1 MRETRFIAQNKEKWN
16 EFELLLSKQTIHPDD
31 LQKMYVQVTDDLS
44 FARTFY
50 PNRSIRVYLNY
61 LSQRIFSHLYK
72 TKKSP
77 VNQFI
82 NFWRYDLPQ
91 LVWESRWEFGLAVL
105 VFSVAV
111 AIGVIS
117 TMIDADFPR
126 QILGDAYVE
135 ETLQNISKGDPAAI
149 YKSGSAFGSTLGITA
164 NNIFVS
170 LLVFVSGIIAGIGSI
185 FLLLQNGIMLGSFQY
200 FFISRGV
207 GVNAS
212 LAIWLHGTFE
222 ISAIVIAGAA
232 GLTMGKGL
240 LFPGTYR
247 RLQAF
252 QRSARRGFEIMTG
265 TIPLFLIA
273 GFVEGTFTRY
283 TDAPTFIRASFILLC
298 AAIVLF
304 YFAWYP
310 YFLSKKG
317 FKNPLK
323 DAVIPPDNLDP
334 IVLRELRTTSEI
346 FSDTFFILRKEI
358 GKILSICLAF
368 TFAYLAFFFYMS
380 DKTVAETI
388 KFEHFWLY
396 STGNYQPFFNNNN
409 VAFWWLINPL
419 IFSLFA
425 TLMTILIKRIANEPI
440 QLSFGKFLLSIGMLY
455 PVHLLIYGLM
465 QIEIPGLLFVAILL
479 LLGFIMIWNWESS
492 NNSNPID
499 AIGNAFSIT
508 FERFGYLFG
517 NILFMFFVASAI
529 QLLLDTFLTGLIW
542 DFLMT
547 NLRLDSEEFT
557 NINVLYRSFTTIF
570 SFFVS
575 YMLFLIS
582 SGLVYYT
589 ILEIYHGETLLDKIQ
604 NIALKKRVRGM
615 ELE

>member
-16 EFELLLSKQTIHPDD
+16 EFELLLNSQFIHPDD

-50 PNRSIRVYLNY
+50 PNRSVRVYLNY
-61 LSQRIFSHLYK
+61 LSQKIFTHLYK

-77 VNQFI
+77 VHQFV

-91 LVWESRWEFGLAVL
+91 LVWEARWEFGLAAL
-105 VFSVAV
+105 VFGVAV

-126 QILGDAYVE
+126 QILGDSYVD
-135 ETLQNISKGDPAAI
+135 ETLKNISKGDPAAI
-149 YKSGSAFGSTLGITA
+149 YKSGSAMGSTLGITA

-207 GVNAS
+207 GINAS

-265 TIPLFLIA
+265 TIPLFLVA

-283 TDAPTFIRASFILLC
+283 TDAPAFIRASFILLC
-298 AAIVLF
+298 AAIVLG
-304 YFAWYP
+304 YFVYYP
-310 YFLSKKG
+310 YYLSKKG

-334 IVLRELRTTSEI
+334 IVLRELRSTSDV
-346 FSDTFFILRKEI
+346 FSDTFSILRKEI
-358 GKILSICLAF
+358 GTILSICLAF
-368 TFAYLAFFFYMS
+368 TFAFLAFFFYMS
-380 DKTVAETI
+380 DKTIGETV
-388 KFEHFWLY
+388 KFDHYWTY
-396 STGNYQPFFNNNN
+396 SAANYQQFFNNKNI
-409 VAFWWLINPL
+409 AFWWLINPL

-425 TLMTILIKRIANEPI
+425 TLMTLLVKKIANEPLQI
-440 QLSFGKFLLSIGMLY
+440 SFKKFVTSIAILY
-455 PVHLLIYGLM
+455 PIHLFIYGLM
-465 QIEIPGLLFVAILL
+465 QIEILGLLFLVFIM
-479 LLGFIMIWNWESS
+479 LLGFIMMWNWESS
-492 NNSNPID
+492 NNSNPFE
-499 AIGNAFSIT
+499 ALGSAVSMT
-508 FERFGYLFG
+508 FERFAYLFG
-517 NILFMFFVASAI
+517 NVIFMLFVSFAI

-542 DFLMT
+542 DFLVT
-547 NLRLDSEEFT
+547 NLRLDSEEYLT
-557 NINVLYRSFTTIF
+557 INTLYHSSITIF
-570 SFFVS
+570 SFFIS
-575 YMLFLIS
+575 YILLLIS

>member
-232 GLTMGKGL
+232 GLTMGKG
-240 LFPGTYR
+240 
-247 RLQAF
+247 
-252 QRSARRGFEIMTG
+252 
-265 TIPLFLIA
+265 
-273 GFVEGTFTRY
+273 
-283 TDAPTFIRASFILLC
+283 
-298 AAIVLF
+298 
-304 YFAWYP
+304 
-310 YFLSKKG
+310 
-317 FKNPLK
+317 
-323 DAVIPPDNLDP
+323 
-334 IVLRELRTTSEI
+334 
-346 FSDTFFILRKEI
+346 
-358 GKILSICLAF
+358 
-368 TFAYLAFFFYMS
+368 
-380 DKTVAETI
+380 
-388 KFEHFWLY
+388 
-396 STGNYQPFFNNNN
+396 
-409 VAFWWLINPL
+409 
-419 IFSLFA
+419 
-425 TLMTILIKRIANEPI
+425 
-440 QLSFGKFLLSIGMLY
+440 
-455 PVHLLIYGLM
+455 
-465 QIEIPGLLFVAILL
+465 
-479 LLGFIMIWNWESS
+479 
-492 NNSNPID
+492 
-499 AIGNAFSIT
+499 
-508 FERFGYLFG
+508 
-517 NILFMFFVASAI
+517 
-529 QLLLDTFLTGLIW
+529 
-542 DFLMT
+542 
-547 NLRLDSEEFT
+547 
-557 NINVLYRSFTTIF
+557 
-570 SFFVS
+570 
-575 YMLFLIS
+575 
-582 SGLVYYT
+582 
-589 ILEIYHGETLLDKIQ
+589 
-604 NIALKKRVRGM
+604 
-615 ELE
+615 